1 MRPARARRASPARR
15 PRARRRERLG
25 LQRAPA
31 RELPPGRTARPR
43 ARACLSAGGGSALVR
58 RSAARPAERGSVRA
72 AAIRGRTCCGASRG
86 RRGASSADRRAA
98 RARGRALC
106 PRRPGRSRRARVGRL
121 GHFQQAPAALARAP
135 RARGCARPRPMST
148 VSVEAAYAAVE
159 RITRHE
165 AKNFAYGIMV
175 LPRAKRQAIAAIY
188 AFARSV
194 DDVADGGL
202 PSAEKRAELEKLRVA
217 LDGDPTDPVFIAL
230 RDARERFAIPR
241 EPLAALVDGGLQDT
255 VQSTYADFAELR
267 GYCEKVAG
275 AVGLACLP
283 VYGSDDTEHAMTL
296 GIALQLINIVRDVD
310 EDQQLG
316 RVYLPQDE
324 LVAFGVEELAP
335 SPEFRE
341 LMAFQAERARAC
353 LAEGLRLLDSLDRRS
368 ALCVGTFAG
377 LYRETLDRIEAAGF
391 DVFGE
396 KTRLSAP
403 RKLAVVAR
411 GLLP

>member
-1 MRPARARRASPARR
+1 M
-15 PRARRRERLG
+15 
-25 LQRAPA
+25 
-31 RELPPGRTARPR
+31 
-43 ARACLSAGGGSALVR
+43 
-58 RSAARPAERGSVRA
+58 SV
-72 AAIRGRTCCGASRG
+72 
-86 RRGASSADRRAA
+86 
-98 RARGRALC
+98 
-106 PRRPGRSRRARVGRL
+106 
-121 GHFQQAPAALARAP
+121 Q
-135 RARGCARPRPMST
+135 
-148 VSVEAAYAAVE
+148 EAYAEVG
-159 RITRHE
+159 RITRRE

-188 AFARSV
+188 AFARRV
-194 DDVADGGL
+194 DDVADGEL
-202 PSAEKRAELEKLRVA
+202 PLQEKRAELEQLRAA
-217 LDGDPTDPVFIAL
+217 LKEDPADPVFVAL
-230 RDARERFAIPR
+230 RDARERFGIPR
-241 EPLAALVDGGLQDT
+241 EPLEALIDGGLQDIE
-255 VQSTYADFAELR
+255 QSTYRDFAELR

-275 AVGLACLP
+275 AVGLACVP

-296 GIALQLINIVRDVD
+296 GIALQLINIIRDVE
-310 EDQQLG
+310 EDTALG

-324 LVAFGVEELAP
+324 LTAFGVEELAP

-341 LMAFQAERARAC
+341 LMAFEAERARAC